1 MRLAL
6 FRPSSG
12 QGKHPPGMP
21 ERCRICACL
30 VRHRLNTPACR
41 SQRICRGC
49 RPKQTA
55 HYAQKS
61 ALTITADAVVQA
73 NGQGAAGPDRACR
86 FRKGNA
92 ASHDGHGTRAA
103 VDLPPRR
110 QVRARMET
118 KDGSFGHDPA
128 GSCTAIA
135 LHPLI
140 PCALGNRACPGGT
153 DGEAGVSLR
162 VTLEPEADSREG
174 RQRYGWQAILD
185 RLARHAEGNR
195 QTACRFG
202 PSCPVPEECGV
213 EGFDN
218 RKRPF
223 KYSCSLPGQGDAFG
237 PLIAG
242 RNLTV
247 DQTLS
252 FEARSD
258 L

>member
-12 QGKHPPGMP
+12 QGKRPSGMP

-30 VRHRLNTPACR
+30 VRHRLSTPACR

-61 ALTITADAVVQA
+61 ALTITADAVVHT
-73 NGQGAAGPDRACR
+73 NGQGAVGPDRACR
-86 FRKGNA
+86 YRKGNA
-92 ASHDGHGTRAA
+92 ASHDRHGTRAA

-118 KDGSFGHDPA
+118 KDVSFGHDPA

-140 PCALGNRACPGGT
+140 QCALGNRACPGALMAKPACPCASPLSPKPTAGKGGSVWAGRRSWTGLHGT
-153 DGEAGVSLR
+153 RKGTGRPPVGSVPHVLSRKNAASKDSTTGSARSSTIVPCR
-162 VTLEPEADSREG
+162 VRVMH
-174 RQRYGWQAILD
+174 
-185 RLARHAEGNR
+185 LAR
-195 QTACRFG
+195 
-202 PSCPVPEECGV
+202 
-213 EGFDN
+213 
-218 RKRPF
+218 
-223 KYSCSLPGQGDAFG
+223 
-237 PLIAG
+237 
-242 RNLTV
+242 
-247 DQTLS
+247 
-252 FEARSD
+252 
-258 L
+258 